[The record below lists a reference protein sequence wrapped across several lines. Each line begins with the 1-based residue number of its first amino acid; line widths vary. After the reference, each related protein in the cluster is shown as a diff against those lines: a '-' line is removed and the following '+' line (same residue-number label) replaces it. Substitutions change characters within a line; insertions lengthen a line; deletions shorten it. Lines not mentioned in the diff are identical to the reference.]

1 MEPNHS
7 AAATETPQEVVAKI
21 DQKALRLSA
30 LLREIDNHPIE
41 LDATLREQLDDI
53 LEMLACRIA
62 ATRALLHRPDLEL
75 TEAGSAA

>member
-7 AAATETPQEVVAKI
+7 GATAVNPQEVVAHI

-30 LLREIDNHPIE
+30 LLRDIDNHPIPLE
-41 LDATLREQLDDI
+41 TRLRDQLDDV

-62 ATRALLHRPDLEL
+62 ATRALLRQPSVDLEGDS
-75 TEAGSAA
+75 TAA

>member
-7 AAATETPQEVVAKI
+7 GATTLNPQEVVAHI

-30 LLREIDNHPIE
+30 LLREIDNDPIE
-41 LDATLREQLDDI
+41 LDATLRDQLNDI

-62 ATRALLHRPDLEL
+62 ATRALLLRPYLEL
-75 TEAGSAA
+75 EGAGSAA